1 MCAKQCQRAPA
12 INPATGQSERPY
24 VRRRRRIKKKVLFV
38 LFLFPR
44 LKKRKGKKKE
54 KTHTPNAE

>member
-1 MCAKQCQRAPA
+1 MCAKQYQRAPA
-12 INPATGQSERPY
+12 INPATGHSERPY
-24 VRRRRRIKKKVLFV
+24 VRRRRRIKKVVFV